1 MASTENQNFSTRRLL
16 KDFKEIQNNK
26 IPNVNVACVP
36 MDNDLFTWH
45 GNLLA
50 PTGSLY
56 QTGVFHF
63 EIVFPSDYPKSPPTV
78 TLFTS
83 IEHPNVFGT
92 KICLNMLE
100 VNSKNGAQAW
110 NSAYTIQSILLQ
122 LQSFLFEYPDDN
134 LTEKEKRKLYES
146 YRPMIVEANEFECQG
161 CSHRGKVNP
170 YPTFKDPNTY
180 VDEDFKNKKSSLELF
195 EESLVCFHTKL
206 TYKENSLGIGL
217 NVERIARTGAIQSC
231 SPIMDLVS
239 IKAFMKEGIRK
250 SFLKEHFGYWIPL
263 YLRKDE
269 KDKTIHMIKQSL
281 SFIETGSTDRFEI
294 GQIERIVPKIISSI
308 VLKIVDLKRHPSCL
322 VIQQLVFF
330 HGLMLMLLREHP
342 SIRESI
348 EAKLES
354 FIKNESARIKENCPN
369 IILIMV
375 YLMFTD
381 KYTFNDVIEAYSAEQ
396 IDRQVFWILQKIP
409 ELIKDN
415 NFVIDDNR
423 AEVTFK
429 SQAVSY
435 TLVAIYH
442 HYLKAM
448 REQYTNWDNLLLYLE
463 SNFCKLPEPL
473 ENSLQQSFKNDIEHL
488 DSFDSYYESIG
499 MKTKSRAELTILL
512 KNAIVSSKNKKYHGC
527 EEELN
532 MIPSYPQQIKEVLTG
547 RTRLTDFIKENQIEA
562 GTEPDWKKR
571 CLERWTFVHRY
582 FNQSVKEET
591 TPQEIAEIVDGTLG
605 EWESSWTDPKDIKEY
620 YTDKY
625 TIPSSESFKP
635 RLFESHYKDYSWRR
649 LYIKLDIEE
658 AIIFLNKSEEPVGLY
673 SCLQAAAKD
682 VPCLNIRFTQ
692 VDHLKSKYHYICKVF
707 TYLVNLKVANI
718 SMVGLDVLSTKS
730 INSLLKGLLNF
741 KNGGGVLEKIS
752 FKGLMT
758 LTDNKDDS
766 RLWIQIFD
774 LLKDVKSLEVVDS
787 NLLKIKE
794 GEMISTYIIDN
805 PNLVELN
812 FTNSVKSEKIAQLI
826 ADGLMR
832 NKRIESLTLK
842 NNQDMPNSINNIVYN
857 LSFSSKLR
865 YLNLSCCNLKSQ
877 TVFVDNLQKF
887 FSINSSVETV
897 ILANLPIQNFITEDL
912 LKSIARNQTVS
923 TLDLSCPSVAL
934 INKSMVSILGICL
947 AVNAHKHGMLRNLYL
962 SGILNEDSLNQFV
975 SSLFYT
981 KEITDQWYGGHAD
994 SCNNSVVAEK
1004 DIERKYL
1011 CNLEVL
1017 DISNCAM
1024 TASFKYAYWNKLRT
1038 NASERKKMC
1047 MPRWLRLFTLA
1058 TNLKH
1063 LSLRGSKVSSSTLDG
1078 IKFVLEYGL
1087 FLENLEHIPCLQEIG
1102 LQSLDLSKNQ
1112 MGKEGGKVLEVII
1125 PKLKKLNSLDLAFCK
1140 LGVSGAASIFKIIN
1154 QTSLA
1159 NLNLFSNNIDVDGV
1173 RALAKVLKDNKSLQC
1188 LDLGYN
1194 RIKDEGLKQ
1203 LGSSITGSSIK
1214 YLCIRY
1220 NHIKSKA
1227 FEQFL
1232 ENIRTSKLRILL
1244 AKNNDI
1250 DDFFLNGYLE
1260 KIKSFPNLK
1269 IIDLIFKLDYFSEER
1284 LSRTIWVSQ
1293 LDDANIKNIYAH
1305 LKKAEPNNCVLSMCS
1320 RTGKDYPNKGKGH
1333 KFGYIE
1339 FAHPNSS
1346 KTILL
1351 QQSKKKKKINR
1362 NVIGGKMYLAG
1373 TGTYNF
1379 NETTQKKL
1387 SQNNAKI
1394 RQLKPTGKVSVAIA
1408 GPARTGVFNE
1418 RPTRLPM
1425 GPRDLGRGGLLRG
1438 RGLAGS
1444 QGRGGLNIRGRI
1456 PSQSGFRER
1465 DRRDRDW
1472 RRSPSPIR
1480 RVERRRYR
1488 SRSRGRSSSESSKD
1502 RH

>member
-1 MASTENQNFSTRRLL
+1 MKAKTNRNTSILRTMASTENQNFSTRRLL
-16 KDFKEIQNNK
+16 KDFKELQSNK
-26 IPNVNVACVP
+26 LPNVNVSCVP

-45 GNLLA
+45 GNLIA
-50 PTGSLY
+50 PKDSLY
-56 QTGVFHF
+56 KSGVFHF

-78 TLFTS
+78 TLFTN
-83 IEHPNVFGT
+83 IEHPNVFGS

-100 VNSKNGAQAW
+100 ASPKKETQGW

-122 LQSFLFEYPDDN
+122 LQSFLFEYPEPN
-134 LTEKEKRKLYES
+134 LTEKETKRLNERYK
-146 YRPMIVEANEFECQG
+146 PMIAEANEFECHG

-170 YPTFKDPNTY
+170 YPTFKDPSTY
-180 VDEDFKNKKSSLELF
+180 VDEDFRTKKSPLELF

-217 NVERIARTGAIQSC
+217 NVDRIARTGAIQDC

-263 YLRKDE
+263 YLRKDDKE
-269 KDKTIHMIKQSL
+269 KTIHMVKQSL
-281 SFIETGSTDRFEI
+281 SFIETSSTERFEI
-294 GQIERIVPKIISSI
+294 GQIERIVPKIIASI

-342 SIRESI
+342 AIRESI

-354 FIKNESARIKENCPN
+354 FIKNESARLKENCPN
-369 IILIMV
+369 IILILV

-381 KYTFNDVIEAYSAEQ
+381 KYTFTDVIEAYSAEQ

-429 SQAVSY
+429 SQAISY
-435 TLVAIYH
+435 TLVTIYH
-442 HYLKAM
+442 QYLKAI
-448 REQYTNWDNLLLYLE
+448 RGQFTTWDNLLVYLE

-473 ENSLQQSFKNDIEHL
+473 ENSLQQSFKHSIEHL
-488 DSFDSYYESIG
+488 DSFDAYYESIG
-499 MKTKSRAELTILL
+499 MKTKSKAELTVLL
-512 KNAIVSSKNKKYHGC
+512 KNAIVSSKTKKYHGC

-532 MIPSYPQQIKEVLTG
+532 LIPQHPQQMKEVLAGNTK
-547 RTRLTDFIKENQIEA
+547 LTDFIKENKIEA
-562 GTEPDWKKR
+562 GTEQQWRTR
-571 CLERWTFVHRY
+571 CLERWTFVERY
-582 FNQSVKEET
+582 SNQTVKDEV
-591 TPQEIAEIVDGTLG
+591 TPGEIAEIVDGTLG

-620 YTDKY
+620 YSGKY
-625 TIPSSESFKP
+625 TIPSSGSFKP
-635 RLFESHYKDYSWRR
+635 KLLPSHYKDLSWRQ

-658 AIIFLNKSEEPVGLY
+658 AIMFLNKSEEPVGLY
-673 SCLQAAAKD
+673 SSLEAAAKE
-682 VPCLNIRFTQ
+682 VACLNIRFTQ

-718 SMVGLDVLSTKS
+718 SMVGVEIMSTKS

-741 KNGGGVLEKIS
+741 KNAGGVLEKIS
-752 FKGLMT
+752 FSKLIT

-766 RLWIQIFD
+766 RLWIQVFD
-774 LLKDVKSLEVVDS
+774 LLKDVKSLEVIDS

-805 PNLVELN
+805 TNLVEIN

-832 NKRIESLTLK
+832 NKRIESLTLN

-865 YLNLSCCNLKSQ
+865 YLSLSSCNLKAQ

-897 ILANLPIQNFITEDL
+897 ILSNLAIQSFITEDL

-923 TLDLSCPSVAL
+923 TLDISSTTVAP
-934 INKSMVSILGICL
+934 ISKSMAAILGICL
-947 AVNAHKHGMLRNLYL
+947 AVNAHKNGLLRNLYL
-962 SGILNEDSLNQFV
+962 SGILNEDSLNMFV

-1004 DIERKYL
+1004 DIEKKFI

-1017 DISNCAM
+1017 DVSNCAM
-1024 TASFKYAYWNKLRT
+1024 GKGSFKYAYWNKLRT

-1058 TNLKH
+1058 TSLKH
-1063 LSLRGSKVSSSTLDG
+1063 LSFKGSNVSSSFLDG
-1078 IKFVLEYGL
+1078 IKFVLEFGL
-1087 FLENLEHIPCLQEIG
+1087 FLENLEHIPCLPEIV
-1102 LQSLDLSKNQ
+1102 LQSLDLSKNPLE
-1112 MGKEGGKVLEVII
+1112 KEGGKVLEVII
-1125 PKLKKLNSLDLAFCK
+1125 PKLKRLNSIDLSFCK
-1140 LGVSGAASIFKIIN
+1140 LGVSGAAAIFKIVN
-1154 QTSLA
+1154 ETGLA
-1159 NLNLFSNNIDVDGV
+1159 NLNLFSNKIDVDGV
-1173 RALAKVLKDNKSLQC
+1173 RALAKVLKDNKTLQC

-1203 LGSSITGSSIK
+1203 LGSSLTGSNIK

-1232 ENIRTSKLRILL
+1232 DNIQTSKVKILL
-1244 AKNNDI
+1244 VKNNDI
-1250 DDFFLNGYLE
+1250 DDFFLNGYRE
-1260 KIKSFPNLK
+1260 KMKSFANLK
-1269 IIDLIFKLDYFSEER
+1269 IIDSIFKLNYFSEER
-1284 LSRTIWVSQ
+1284 LSRTIWVSRFTE
-1293 LDDANIKNIYAH
+1293 ANIKSVYAH
-1305 LKKAEPNNCVLSMCS
+1305 LKKSEPNSCV
-1320 RTGKDYPNKGKGH
+1320 H
-1333 KFGYIE
+1333 
-1339 FAHPNSS
+1339 
-1346 KTILL
+1346 
-1351 QQSKKKKKINR
+1351 
-1362 NVIGGKMYLAG
+1362 
-1373 TGTYNF
+1373 
-1379 NETTQKKL
+1379 
-1387 SQNNAKI
+1387 
-1394 RQLKPTGKVSVAIA
+1394 
-1408 GPARTGVFNE
+1408 
-1418 RPTRLPM
+1418 
-1425 GPRDLGRGGLLRG
+1425 
-1438 RGLAGS
+1438 
-1444 QGRGGLNIRGRI
+1444 
-1456 PSQSGFRER
+1456 
-1465 DRRDRDW
+1465 
-1472 RRSPSPIR
+1472 RSPKESVGQDCL
-1480 RVERRRYR
+1480 RVNRIWYCE
-1488 SRSRGRSSSESSKD
+1488 GKNGFKA
-1502 RH
+1502 